1 MNRRQPALIF
11 IMITVLL
18 DVIGIG
24 LIIPILPDL
33 IKHLAGS
40 SVIGVQWAGI
50 LAASYAAMQFLFSPV
65 LGSLSDRYGRR
76 PVLLL
81 SLAGMTLDYVLL
93 FFAPSLSWL
102 LVGRIIA
109 GITGASVTV
118 TSAYI
123 ADVSSNEDRAKN
135 FGMLGGA
142 FGLGFIIGPALGGL
156 LGSYDLHLPFL
167 VAAGMSFLNMVYGV
181 FVLPESLPA
190 GSRQAHG
197 WRMINPLSPLR
208 KLLNNAVLRN
218 LASAIMLTG
227 LAAQVIFNIFVFFTG
242 DVLGWAPMQNGMAL
256 AFVGILAIVVQVG
269 LLGRMIPILGE
280 RNTILLGIFASML
293 QFVLFGFSR
302 STPLMY
308 VGLLIGALGGLA
320 PPAIQAVISR
330 QVNEYEQGQVQ
341 GAIAGLN
348 SLVGLIGP
356 LLATRVYAFGTD
368 LGQPGLAFFM
378 GAGLTLLSMLMIV
391 YVFTRILPAM
401 QERQI
406 ESPDPSVQI
415 L

>member
-50 LAASYAAMQFLFSPV
+50 LAASYAAMQLLFSPV

-81 SLAGMTLDYVLL
+81 SLAGMTLDYILL
-93 FFAPSLSWL
+93 YFAPSLSWL
-102 LVGRIIA
+102 LIGRIIA
-109 GITGASVTV
+109 GITGASMTV

-123 ADVSSNEDRAKN
+123 ADVSSHEERAKN
-135 FGMLGGA
+135 FGMLGAA

-167 VAAGMSFLNMVYGV
+167 VAAGMSFLNMIYGV

-190 GSRQAHG
+190 GSRQAQS
-197 WRMINPLSPLR
+197 WRMINPFAPLR
-208 KLLNNAVLRN
+208 KLVNNAVLRN
-218 LASAIMLTG
+218 LAAAIMLTG
-227 LAAQVIFNIFVFFTG
+227 LAAQVIFNTFVFFTG
-242 DVLGWAPMQNGMAL
+242 DVLGWAPMQNGAAL
-256 AFVGILAIVVQVG
+256 AFVGVLAIIVQAG
-269 LLGRMIPILGE
+269 LLGRLIPILGE
-280 RNTILLGIFASML
+280 RNTILLGILASML

-302 STPLMY
+302 NTPLMY
-308 VGLLIGALGGLA
+308 IGLLIGALGGLA

-330 QVNEYEQGQVQ
+330 QINENEQGQVQ
-341 GAIAGLN
+341 GAIASLN
-348 SLVGLIGP
+348 SLVGLLGP
-356 LLATRVYAFGTD
+356 LLATRIYALGTD
-368 LGQPGLAFFM
+368 AKQPGLAFFM
-378 GAGLTLLSMLMIV
+378 GAGLTLLSMLMIL
-391 YVFTRILPAM
+391 YVFTRILPAA
-401 QERQI
+401 QERHVETS
-406 ESPDPSVQI
+406 ESSVQI
-415 L
+415 V

>member
-1 MNRRQPALIF
+1 MNRQQPALIF

-33 IKHLAGS
+33 IKQLAGS

-50 LAASYAAMQFLFSPV
+50 LAASYAAMQLLFSPV

-93 FFAPSLSWL
+93 YFAPSLSWL

-109 GITGASVTV
+109 GITGASMTV

-123 ADVSSNEDRAKN
+123 ADVSSQEERAKN
-135 FGMLGGA
+135 FGMLGAA

-156 LGSYDLHLPFL
+156 LGSYNLRLPFL
-167 VAAGMSFLNMVYGV
+167 VAASMSFLNMLYGF

-190 GSRQAHG
+190 GSRQAQS
-197 WRMINPLSPLR
+197 WNILNPFAPLR
-208 KLLNNAVLRN
+208 KLLNNIVLRN
-218 LASAIMLTG
+218 LACAIMLTG

-242 DVLGWAPMQNGMAL
+242 DVLSWAPMQNGVAL
-256 AFVGILAIVVQVG
+256 AFVGILAIIVQAG
-269 LLGRMIPILGE
+269 LLGRLIPVLGE
-280 RNTILLGIFASML
+280 RNTILLGILAGML
-293 QFVLFGFSR
+293 QFVIFGFSR

-308 VGLLIGALGGLA
+308 VGLLVGALSGLA

-330 QVNEYEQGQVQ
+330 QVDEYEQGQVQ
-341 GAIAGLN
+341 GAIASLN
-348 SLVGLIGP
+348 SLVGLVGP
-356 LLATRVYAFGTD
+356 LLATRVYALGTD
-368 LGQPGLAFFM
+368 AKQPGLAFLM
-378 GAGLTLLSMLMIV
+378 GAGLNLLSMLMIL
-391 YVFTRILPAM
+391 YVFIRILPAT
-401 QERQI
+401 QDRQG
-406 ESPDPSVQI
+406 ESTDSSVQI